1 MGKLDGKTAVVTG
14 ASRGIGRAIC
24 LKLASEGANICG
36 VDVDEDALDEAGERV
51 RQHDVDWLP
60 LAADVSELEQMKDVV
75 DEVTDQFDTLDVL
88 VNNAGITRDNL
99 LLRMKK
105 DEWDSVLDVNLT
117 GVFNGLKAATRTL
130 MRQRSGSVINM
141 ASIVG
146 IRGNAGQC
154 NYSASKA
161 GVIGLTKS
169 AAREM
174 AGRNIR
180 VNAVA
185 PGFIAT
191 RMTDELGDETKQEIR
206 DEIPLDRFGE
216 PEDVA
221 ETVAFLASPASAYLT
236 GQVLQ
241 VDGGMAM

>member
-1 MGKLDGKTAVVTG
+1 MGTLDGKTAVVTG

-24 LKLASEGANICG
+24 LKLASEGADVCG
-36 VDVDEDALDEAGERV
+36 VDIDEDILEETGEEV
-51 RQHDVDWLP
+51 EEHGVGWLP
-60 LAADVSELEQMKDVV
+60 LTANVSELDQMKDAVE
-75 DEVTDQFDTLDVL
+75 EVTDRFETLDVL

-146 IRGNAGQC
+146 ITGNAGQC

-191 RMTDELGDETKQEIR
+191 RMTDELGEDAKQQIR
-206 DEIPLDRFGE
+206 DEIPLDRFGR

-221 ETVAFLASPASAYLT
+221 EAVAFLASPASAYMT